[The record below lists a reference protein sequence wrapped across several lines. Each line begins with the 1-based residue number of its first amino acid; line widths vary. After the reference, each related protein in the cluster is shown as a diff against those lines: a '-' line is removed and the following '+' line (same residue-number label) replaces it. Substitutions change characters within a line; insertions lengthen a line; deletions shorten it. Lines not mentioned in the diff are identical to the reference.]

1 MRNLL
6 LFITV
11 IGAMLLAACGGDNE
25 TAIDSTVKT
34 NEEQTTGDTAT
45 ENATETETEGGE
57 EAAPAEEEVSE
68 VIVDDANVTIT
79 YQGTTTQ
86 EDDIFGKTA
95 SIKFQIVNKLGNSI
109 EVQSRELSTD
119 NVMVDETLIAYS
131 ETVAAG
137 KTANTSIEIS
147 EYEGY
152 DFPTFNE
159 NIELTLIVMNGDTWD
174 TIAEYPVNI
183 SVK

>member
-1 MRNLL
+1 
-6 LFITV
+6 
-11 IGAMLLAACGGDNE
+11 MLLAACGGDNE
-25 TAIDSTVKT
+25 TAIDSTVDK
-34 NEEQTTGDTAT
+34 NEEQPAEDTAAGT
-45 ENATETETEGGE
+45 EGETEGGE
-57 EAAPAEEEVSE
+57 QEPAPAEEEVSE

-95 SIKFQIVNKLGNSI
+95 SIKFQIVNKMGNSI

-119 NVMVDETLIAYS
+119 NVMVDDTLIAYS
-131 ETVAAG
+131 ETIAAG
-137 KTANTSIEIS
+137 KTANTSLDIS

-152 DFPTFNE
+152 EFPTFNE
-159 NIELTLIVMNGDTWD
+159 NIETTLIVMNGDTWD

-183 SVK
+183 SIK